1 MRYTRGDMNPRLD
14 TGQLSDI
21 HMNLNDIYLIVDSEA
36 VLAILN
42 QAFSGLKQEVGNWN
56 WKKRSL

>member
-1 MRYTRGDMNPRLD
+1 MNPRLD